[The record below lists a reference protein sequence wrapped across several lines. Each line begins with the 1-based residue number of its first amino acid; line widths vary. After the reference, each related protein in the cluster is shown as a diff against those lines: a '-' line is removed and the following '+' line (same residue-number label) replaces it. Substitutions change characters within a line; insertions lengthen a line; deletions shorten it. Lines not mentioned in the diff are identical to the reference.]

1 MRLEYLRYFD
11 HLAEVLSFT
20 RAAEDLYIAQPTISS
35 AIKRL
40 EAELGIKLFDRREGM
55 ARVELTAAG
64 TALHEHVARSLRV
77 NSTPRLRLAPS
88 MPCRGV
94 GSMPCMRFPSLGP
107 CCLV

>member
-64 TALHEHVARSLRV
+64 TALHEHVARSLREFDAG
-77 NSTPRLRLAPS
+77 LRLA
-88 MPCRGV
+88 REAQGELNAEIAV
-94 GSMPCMRFPSLGP
+94 GTIYAMQGRW
-107 CCLV
+107 